1 MAGGVWHP
9 VDLPEG
15 YHTAARGRSFAMSA
29 ADCVEVWPPG
39 RRAVGLRQVDGMPHQ
54 LGHEG
59 ELRDNRAAH
68 EHRSTDAHG
77 RRDRAD
83 QCVSTHPGTT
93 MIASGRRGRPRPL
106 AGRSPGWL
114 VGDAVIRP
122 VDINADHNPDVAELD
137 ERERRR
143 TADQYANALR
153 PTCAAP

>member
-9 VDLPEG
+9 GDLPEG

-68 EHRSTDAHG
+68 EHRTTGAARGRAAPG
-77 RRDRAD
+77 RRDAARARCGLAEQTRSEPPQRSSGPATD
-83 QCVSTHPGTT
+83 EHEHAARAALDGTT
-93 MIASGRRGRPRPL
+93 CQQSGACVRVWDEEVVRCH
-106 AGRSPGWL
+106 
-114 VGDAVIRP
+114 VGGVQ
-122 VDINADHNPDVAELD
+122 
-137 ERERRR
+137 
-143 TADQYANALR
+143 TGY
-153 PTCAAP
+153 